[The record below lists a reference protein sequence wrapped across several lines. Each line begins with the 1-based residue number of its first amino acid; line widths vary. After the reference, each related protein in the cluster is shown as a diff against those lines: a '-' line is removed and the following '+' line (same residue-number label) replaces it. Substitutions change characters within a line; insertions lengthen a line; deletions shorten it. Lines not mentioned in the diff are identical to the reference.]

1 MVGIQE
7 TKRERRMK
15 TKSLLMLLCAFGLF
29 AQDRATLTGTVKD
42 PSGASIPNAIV
53 KATNISNNET
63 FEGKTT
69 NDGLYTIPYLNP
81 GVYTVEVTA
90 KGFRSYRRED
100 ITLSVSEKLELAI

>member
-1 MVGIQE
+1 MVVVRKSRGGN
-7 TKRERRMK
+7 MK

-63 FEGKTT
+63 SEGKTT
-69 NDGLYTIPYLNP
+69 NDGLYTIPYLAP
-81 GVYTVEVTA
+81 GVYNVEVTA
-90 KGFRSYRRED
+90 TGFQTLRRQE
-100 ITLSVSEKLELAI
+100 I